1 MKKMEHR
8 IFKKAILFVFTFL
21 TIELASAQTRTRT
34 LVNDRRLSIELN
46 NIEFDVARALRTVS
60 SELKTLNFDRIGA
73 AFNDVGRDLDREFKD
88 VSFEIIDK
96 KTGKEIEH
104 VNTSEKTKR
113 IVKSYVVDKDDKLAI
128 NNQYGKVA
136 VHVWTKNEIKVEVEI
151 KAFESSE
158 NRANQLLEH
167 VNISE
172 TQVKNLISFKT
183 NFGKISENFRSYINK
198 GGGEARR
205 IQVNYV
211 IYMPAKNALDIEN
224 KYGGIEIEDF
234 AGPININ
241 SVYGSFSA
249 GKIDHPENQVKVT
262 YGSASIDN
270 FSNGDLLV
278 TYGSLKLNEA
288 DKLKAIIKYSSAKI
302 THLSNGGTFSLA
314 YSGGFKIDTVDKNV
328 KNLNI
333 NSAYSGLTL
342 GFDEA
347 ADFDLDVTVSYAG
360 FNYSNDR
367 ISASDLSSAT
377 SKSKGWNPTK
387 HYLGRIGKGS
397 ESKIVIKSSYGGVK
411 FL

>member
-1 MKKMEHR
+1 MEIK
-8 IFKKAILFVFTFL
+8 IFKKAIVLSLTLLFSEMAL
-21 TIELASAQTRTRT
+21 AQTTQIVY
-34 LVNDRRLSIELN
+34 LNDSKIRVDLN
-46 NIEFDVARALRTVS
+46 NIEFDVAKALKTVRL
-60 SELKTLNFDRIGA
+60 ELKSLNFRRIGA
-73 AFNDVGRDLDREFKD
+73 AFDAIGKDIDREFSD
-88 VSFEIIDK
+88 VDFEIID
-96 KTGKEIEH
+96 
-104 VNTSEKTKR
+104 VNPGVEPKYGNTAEKTKR
-113 IVKSYVVDKDDKLAI
+113 VVKSYQVDKDDKLVI

-136 VHVWTKNEIKVEVEI
+136 VHVWNKNEIKVEVEI

-158 NRANQLLEH
+158 NRANQLLDH

-172 TQVKNLISFKT
+172 TQVNNLISFKT

-198 GGGEARR
+198 GGGDARR

-211 IYMPAKNALDIEN
+211 IYMPAKNALDIDN
-224 KYGGIEIEDF
+224 KYGGIEIDDF
-234 AGPININ
+234 AGPLNIN

-288 DKLKAIIKYSSAKI
+288 DKLNATIKYSSAKI
-302 THLSNGGTFSLA
+302 AHLSNGGTFSLA

-360 FNYSNDR
+360 FNYIANQITIMDQ
-367 ISASDLSSAT
+367 ALNNP
-377 SKSKGWNPTK
+377 KSKAWNPTK
-387 HYLGRIGKGS
+387 HFLGRIGKGS
-397 ESKIVIKSSYGGVK
+397 ESKIVIKSNYGSVK

>member
-1 MKKMEHR
+1 MEIK
-8 IFKKAILFVFTFL
+8 IFKKAILFVL
-21 TIELASAQTRTRT
+21 TLLFSELAFAQTTQT
-34 LVNDRRLSIELN
+34 VYLNDSKIRVDLN
-46 NIEFDVARALRTVS
+46 NIEFDVAKALQTVRL
-60 SELKTLNFDRIGA
+60 ELKSLNFERIGA
-73 AFNDVGRDLDREFKD
+73 AFDAVGRDLDREFRD
-88 VSFEIIDK
+88 VKFEIVDVNA
-96 KTGKEIEH
+96 ENEH
-104 VNTSEKTKR
+104 KYYNTAEKTKR
-113 IVKSYVVDKDDKLAI
+113 VVKSYQVDKDDKLAI

-136 VHVWTKNEIKVEVEI
+136 VHVWNKNEIKVEVEI

-198 GGGEARR
+198 GGGDARR

-211 IYMPAKNALDIEN
+211 IYMPAKNALDIDN
-224 KYGGIEIEDF
+224 KYGGIEIDDF
-234 AGPININ
+234 AGPLNIN

-288 DKLKAIIKYSSAKI
+288 DKLNATIKYSSAKI
-302 THLSNGGTFSLA
+302 AHLSNGGTFSLA

-333 NSAYSGLTL
+333 NSAYSGLIL

-397 ESKIVIKSSYGGVK
+397 GSKIVIKSSYGGVK

>member
-1 MKKMEHR
+1 MEIK
-8 IFKKAILFVFTFL
+8 IFKKAIVLSLTLLFSEMAL
-21 TIELASAQTRTRT
+21 AQTAPIVY
-34 LVNDRRLSIELN
+34 LNDSKIRVDLN
-46 NIEFDVARALRTVS
+46 NIEFDVAKALKTVRL
-60 SELKTLNFDRIGA
+60 ELKSLNFRRIGA
-73 AFNDVGRDLDREFKD
+73 AFDAIGKDIDREFSD
-88 VSFEIIDK
+88 VDFEIVSDNL
-96 KTGKEIEH
+96 ESRN
-104 VNTSEKTKR
+104 VYMDAAEKTKR
-113 IVKSYVVDKDDKLAI
+113 LVKSFQVDKDDKLVI

-136 VHVWTKNEIKVEVEI
+136 VHVWNKNEIKVEVEI

-158 NRANQLLEH
+158 NSANQLLER

-172 TQVKNLISFKT
+172 TQVNNLISFKT
-183 NFGKISENFRSYINK
+183 NFGKISENFRSNIKK
-198 GGGEARR
+198 GGEDKRR

-234 AGPININ
+234 AGPLNIN

-288 DKLKAIIKYSSAKI
+288 DKLNATIKYSSAKVA
-302 THLSNGGTFSLA
+302 HLSNGGAFSLA
-314 YSGGFKIDTVDKNV
+314 YSSGFKIDTVDENV
-328 KNLNI
+328 KNLTI
-333 NSAYSGLTL
+333 NSAYSGITI

-347 ADFDLDVTVSYAG
+347 ADFDFDVTVSYAG
-360 FNYSNDR
+360 FNYTADR
-367 ISASDLSSAT
+367 ISINDMPTVAG
-377 SKSKGWNPTK
+377 KSKGWNPTK
-387 HYLGRIGKGS
+387 NFKGHLGKGS
-397 ESKIVIKSSYGGVK
+397 DSRIVIKSNYGSVK

>member
-1 MKKMEHR
+1 MEIK
-8 IFKKAILFVFTFL
+8 IFKKAIVLSLTLLFSEMAL
-21 TIELASAQTRTRT
+21 AQTTQIVY
-34 LVNDRRLSIELN
+34 LNDSKIRVDLN
-46 NIEFDVARALRTVS
+46 NIEFDVAKALKTVRL
-60 SELKTLNFDRIGA
+60 ELKSLNFRRIGA
-73 AFNDVGRDLDREFKD
+73 AFDAIGKDIDREFSD
-88 VSFEIIDK
+88 VDFEIID
-96 KTGKEIEH
+96 
-104 VNTSEKTKR
+104 VNPGVEPKYGNTAEKTKR
-113 IVKSYVVDKDDKLAI
+113 VVKSYQVDKDDKLVI

-136 VHVWTKNEIKVEVEI
+136 VHVWNKNEIKVEVEI

-158 NRANQLLEH
+158 NRANQLLDH

-172 TQVKNLISFKT
+172 TQVNNLISFKT

-198 GGGEARR
+198 GGGDARR

-211 IYMPAKNALDIEN
+211 IYMPAKNALDIDN
-224 KYGGIEIEDF
+224 KYGGIEIDDF
-234 AGPININ
+234 AGPLNIN

-288 DKLKAIIKYSSAKI
+288 DKLNATIKYSSAKI
-302 THLSNGGTFSLA
+302 AHLSNGGTFSLA

-360 FNYSNDR
+360 FNYIANQITIMDQ
-367 ISASDLSSAT
+367 ALNNP
-377 SKSKGWNPTK
+377 KSKAWNPTK
-387 HYLGRIGKGS
+387 HFLGRIGKGS
-397 ESKIVIKSSYGGVK
+397 ESKIVIKSSYGSVK

>member
-1 MKKMEHR
+1 MEIK
-8 IFKKAILFVFTFL
+8 IFKKAILFVL
-21 TIELASAQTRTRT
+21 TLLFSELAFAQTTQT
-34 LVNDRRLSIELN
+34 VYLNDSKIRVDLN
-46 NIEFDVARALRTVS
+46 NIESDVAKALQTVRL
-60 SELKTLNFDRIGA
+60 ELKSLNFRRIGA
-73 AFNDVGRDLDREFKD
+73 AFDAIGKDIDREFRD
-88 VSFEIIDK
+88 VEFEIVDVNA
-96 KTGKEIEH
+96 ENEH
-104 VNTSEKTKR
+104 KYYNTAEKTKR
-113 IVKSYVVDKDDKLAI
+113 VVKSYQVDKDDKLVI

-211 IYMPAKNALDIEN
+211 IYMPAINALDIDN
-224 KYGGIEIEDF
+224 KYGGIEIDDF
-234 AGPININ
+234 SGPLNIN

-270 FSNGDLLV
+270 FSNGDLMV
-278 TYGSLKLNEA
+278 TYGSLKLNEGN
-288 DKLKAIIKYSSAKI
+288 KLNASIKYSNAKI

-314 YSGGFKIDTVDKNV
+314 YSSGFKIDTVDKNV

-347 ADFDLDVTVSYAG
+347 ADFDFDVTVSYAG
-360 FNYSNDR
+360 FNY
-367 ISASDLSSAT
+367 IASQITIMDQALNNP
-377 SKSKGWNPTK
+377 KSKAWNPTK
-387 HYLGRIGKGS
+387 HFLGRIGKGS
-397 ESKIVIKSSYGGVK
+397 ESKIVIKSSYGSVK

>member
-1 MKKMEHR
+1 
-8 IFKKAILFVFTFL
+8 L

-73 AFNDVGRDLDREFKD
+73 AFDAVGRDLDREFRD
-88 VSFEIIDK
+88 VKFEIVDVNA
-96 KTGKEIEH
+96 ENEH
-104 VNTSEKTKR
+104 KYYNTAEKTKR
-113 IVKSYVVDKDDKLAI
+113 VVKSYQVDKDDKLAI

-136 VHVWTKNEIKVEVEI
+136 VHVWNKNEIKVEVEI

-198 GGGEARR
+198 GGGDARR

-211 IYMPAKNALDIEN
+211 IYMPAKNALDIDN
-224 KYGGIEIEDF
+224 KYGGIEIDDF
-234 AGPININ
+234 AGPLNIN

-288 DKLKAIIKYSSAKI
+288 DKLNATIKYSSAKI
-302 THLSNGGTFSLA
+302 AHLSNGGTFSLA
-314 YSGGFKIDTVDKNV
+314 YSGGFKIDTIDKNV

-333 NSAYSGLTL
+333 NSAYSGIAI

-347 ADFDLDVTVSYAG
+347 ADFDFDVTVSYAG
-360 FNYSNDR
+360 FNYTSNR
-367 ISASDLSSAT
+367 IKIDEQPSDVG
-377 SKSKGWNPTK
+377 KSKGWNPTK
-387 HYLGRIGKGS
+387 YYKGQIGKGS
-397 ESKIVIKSSYGGVK
+397 DSRIIIKSSYGGIK

>member
-1 MKKMEHR
+1 MEIK
-8 IFKKAILFVFTFL
+8 IFKKAIVLSLTLLFSEMAL
-21 TIELASAQTRTRT
+21 AQTTQIVY
-34 LVNDRRLSIELN
+34 LNDSKIRVDLN
-46 NIEFDVARALRTVS
+46 NIEFDVAKALKTVRL
-60 SELKTLNFDRIGA
+60 ELKSLNFRRIGA
-73 AFNDVGRDLDREFKD
+73 AFDAIGKDIDREFSD
-88 VSFEIIDK
+88 VDFEIID
-96 KTGKEIEH
+96 
-104 VNTSEKTKR
+104 VNPGVEPKYGNTAEKTKR
-113 IVKSYVVDKDDKLAI
+113 VVKSYQVDKDDKLVI

-136 VHVWTKNEIKVEVEI
+136 VHVWNKNEIKVEVEI

-158 NRANQLLEH
+158 NRANQLLDH

-172 TQVKNLISFKT
+172 TQVNNLISFKT

-198 GGGEARR
+198 GGGDARR

-211 IYMPAKNALDIEN
+211 IYMPAKNALDIDN
-224 KYGGIEIEDF
+224 KYGGIEIDDF
-234 AGPININ
+234 AGPLNIN

-288 DKLKAIIKYSSAKI
+288 DKLNATIKYSSAKI
-302 THLSNGGTFSLA
+302 AHLSNGGTFSLA

-347 ADFDLDVTVSYAG
+347 ADFDFDVTVSYAG

-387 HYLGRIGKGS
+387 HFLGRIGKGS